1 MITCGEQITYLR
13 EQNGLTQEELAGKL
27 GISRSALSHYEKN
40 RREPEFQLLSD
51 IADLF
56 GVSLDFLFG
65 RTLKQG
71 DYSEA
76 GDLEDKPSRG

>member
-13 EQNGLTQEELAGKL
+13 EQHGLTQEELANQL

-40 RREPEFQLLSD
+40 RREPEFKILND

-56 GVSLDFLFG
+56 DVSVDFLFG
-65 RTLKQG
+65 RNRQRQMDFDKT
-71 DYSEA
+71 SECS
-76 GDLEDKPSRG
+76 ES

>member
-13 EQNGLTQEELAGKL
+13 EQKGLTQEELASKL

-40 RREPEFQLLSD
+40 RREPEFQVLSD

-65 RTLKQG
+65 RTPKHG
-71 DYSEA
+71 EYEETR
-76 GDLEDKPSRG
+76 DL